1 MEHLDRSRYV
11 PYLLTTAPGQLSDRA
26 AQVGILVQMLAF
38 PWFSRRRP
46 WQYALS
52 IVRLAGM
59 ICKRRVALVHTNC
72 DHSLRYVMHACKLTR
87 VPYVSH
93 VRDFSRTWFQPE
105 KVQALNRAARVIANS
120 RAIARACVQ
129 AGVEASRVITIYNP
143 IDLESFSAVPAC
155 AVGRVRAEFD
165 IPPESLAV
173 GIVGQVYSL
182 KGHAEFVEMAMRL
195 AAGHP
200 YMHFL
205 IVGSVPASRANA
217 QFAENL
223 QGRVFQSGYADRVH
237 FAGFREDVPAVLKAL
252 DILVVPSWKE
262 PFGRVAAEGQAAG
275 CAVVTTNVGG
285 LPEIISDGEDGLSVQ
300 PQDVE
305 GLVAAVSRLAGD
317 PGLRRRLAER
327 GHWTVQRFA
336 VPKHIEQVQALY
348 EAVLSGDTDQ

>member
-26 AQVGILVQMLAF
+26 AQVGVPVQMLAF

-46 WQYALS
+46 WRYALS
-52 IVRLAGM
+52 IVRLAR
-59 ICKRRVALVHTNC
+59 IIRERRIALVHTNC

-93 VRDFSRTWFQPE
+93 VRDFTRTWFQPE

-129 AGVEASRVITIYNP
+129 AGVEASRVVTIYNP
-143 IDLESFSAVPAC
+143 INLESFNAVPAC
-155 AVGRVRAEFD
+155 TGRQVRAEFD

-173 GIVGQVYSL
+173 GVVGQVYPL
-182 KGHAEFVEMAMRL
+182 KGQAEFVEMAMRL
-195 AAGHP
+195 GAEHP
-200 YMHFL
+200 EMSFL
-205 IVGSVPASRANA
+205 IVGSVPADRTNA

-223 QGRVFQSGYADRVH
+223 RRRVLQTGYADRVH
-237 FAGFREDVPAVLKAL
+237 FTGYREDVPAVLKAL
-252 DILVVPSWKE
+252 DILVVPSWTE
-262 PFGRVAAEGQAAG
+262 SFGRVAAEGQAAG
-275 CAVVTTNVGG
+275 CAVVSTNVGG
-285 LPEIISDGEDGLSVQ
+285 LPEIVSDGKNGLSVA
-300 PQDVE
+300 PQDVD

-348 EAVLSGDTDQ
+348 EAVLSGDTDP